1 MPSLAKAIV
10 GDAIESG
17 NIPKEL
23 ESGFDAILVDALI
36 AQGAFED
43 AKKLFAKI
51 DSKSPADKIR
61 SALINVGMFNANAA
75 AADLEGISPEKL
87 GSDELPWYFIASG
100 YIDYERGDTR
110 KALENFE
117 KAKKS
122 ADFPA
127 TIADVEIAETFCKMD
142 GADTAKAPK
151 RSQKTS
157 AKR

>member
-1 MPSLAKAIV
+1 
-10 GDAIESG
+10 
-17 NIPKEL
+17 
-23 ESGFDAILVDALI
+23 
-36 AQGAFED
+36 
-43 AKKLFAKI
+43 
-51 DSKSPADKIR
+51 
-61 SALINVGMFNANAA
+61 MFNANAA